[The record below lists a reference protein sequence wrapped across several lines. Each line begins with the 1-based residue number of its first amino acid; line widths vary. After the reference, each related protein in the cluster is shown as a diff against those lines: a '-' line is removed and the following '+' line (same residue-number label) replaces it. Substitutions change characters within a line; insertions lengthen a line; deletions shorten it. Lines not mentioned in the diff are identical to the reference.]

1 MTYRTEDQVRDE
13 TNVPIHKLMFQ
24 KMKNICKSKKPG
36 WIVWNEAENELTS
49 CFIEDFDLIEKYL
62 GFANSHIPSN
72 RKQSHS
78 ISVGI
83 RPSKMITLTFWGNY
97 LAIKTYKD
105 IDSVHLSLSLS
116 KDEYTIKCYGSKDI
130 TILIYPDGAVMT
142 ARPNFD
148 RKYYPTTVKNV
159 IQRLP
164 GDIQK
169 ALFEEL
175 AGNSLLYKDFM
186 TDTFLATMRLTDLD
200 KKFNKLD
207 YFKNVF
213 QDVDFPKTANKMN
226 CYELYAIGC
235 AAKYI
240 KPEQA
245 GLLFEKEYRVDK
257 VQDFIPSKRRCKEI
271 GKNYIKSILK
281 QKVTEEVLYE
291 LDFFIDDYVEMAMEL
306 KEKIDIKAGKKKIR
320 KLHDE
325 YAGRL
330 LKKKHR
336 GKIKIPE
343 TPLKYL
349 KLPKEFILLDAPGA
363 LCQEQKRQHNC
374 VSSYI
379 GRIEKGSCII
389 YSADINGEHVTI
401 EIRYRKTR
409 GKYTF
414 IVPQCL
420 KMWNVCCSEETLKYV
435 KEQVKEAG
443 EQAVKKYER
452 KIERKAKNQ

>member
-1 MTYRTEDQVRDE
+1 MTYKAGDQVRDE
-13 TNVPIHKLMFQ
+13 FNVPIHKLMFQ
-24 KMKNICKSKKPG
+24 KMKNICESGKLG
-36 WIVWNEAENELTS
+36 WIVLDESENGLTS
-49 CFIEDFDLIEKYL
+49 CFTEDFDVIEKRL
-62 GFANSHIPSN
+62 DFANSHMASSGE
-72 RKQSHS
+72 RLSLV
-78 ISVGI
+78 SVEV
-83 RPSKMITLTFWGNY
+83 RPSKMITLILMENY
-97 LAIKTYKD
+97 LMIKTYKD
-105 IDSVHLSLSLS
+105 IEKVYLNLNSS
-116 KDEYTIKCYGSKDI
+116 KNKYEIKYPGSKDI

-142 ARPNFD
+142 AKPNFTN
-148 RKYYPTTVKNV
+148 KYYQTTVKNV
-159 IQRLP
+159 IQKLP
-164 GDIQK
+164 SDIQK
-169 ALFEEL
+169 ALFEKF

-186 TDTFLATMRLTDLD
+186 TDKFLATMRLTDLD

-207 YFKNVF
+207 YFQSAF
-213 QDVDFPKTANKMN
+213 PDVAFPKTANKMN

-235 AAKYI
+235 AEKYI
-240 KPEQA
+240 EPEQA
-245 GLLFEKEYRVDK
+245 GLLFEKDYRIDK
-257 VQDFIPSKRRCKEI
+257 VQDFTPSKRRCKEI

-291 LDFFIDDYVEMAMEL
+291 FDFFIDDYVEMAMEL
-306 KEKIDIKAGKKKIR
+306 KERIDIKAGKKKIR
-320 KLHDE
+320 KLHDK
-325 YAGRL
+325 YAERL

-420 KMWNVCCSEETLKYV
+420 KMWNECCSEETLKYV

>member
-1 MTYRTEDQVRDE
+1 MSCEVYDDM
-13 TNVPIHKLMFQ
+13 PIHKLMFQ
-24 KMKNICKSKKPG
+24 KIKKICESGKPG
-36 WIVWNEAENELTS
+36 WIVLNEAENELTA
-49 CFIEDFDLIEKYL
+49 CFTEDIDLINDYL
-62 GFANSHIPSN
+62 CFANSHIQLN

-83 RPSKMITLTFWGNY
+83 RPSKIITLTCGGNY

-105 IDSVHLSLSLS
+105 IDSVHLYLSLS
-116 KDEYTIKCYGSKDI
+116 KDEYTIECYGVRDI
-130 TILIYPDGAVMT
+130 AILIYPDGAVMT

-164 GDIQK
+164 SDVQK
-169 ALFEEL
+169 ALFEEF

-186 TDTFLATMRLTDLD
+186 ADKFLATMRLTDLD

-207 YFKNVF
+207 YFQSAF
-213 QDVDFPKTANKMN
+213 PDVAFPKTANKMN

-235 AAKYI
+235 AEKYI
-240 KPEQA
+240 EPEQA
-245 GLLFEKEYRVDK
+245 GLLFEKDYRIDK
-257 VQDFIPSKRRCKEI
+257 VQDFTPSKRRCKEI

-291 LDFFIDDYVEMAMEL
+291 FDFFIDDYVEMAMEL

-325 YAGRL
+325 YAERL

-420 KMWNVCCSEETLKYV
+420 KMWNECCSEETLKYV

>member
-1 MTYRTEDQVRDE
+1 MICRTEDQVQTE
-13 TNVPIHKLMFQ
+13 AKISMHKIMFQ
-24 KMKNICKSKKPG
+24 KMKEICKSGKPG
-36 WIVWNEAENELTS
+36 WIILDENENEFTS
-49 CFIEDFDLIEKYL
+49 CFIEGFDLIEKYL
-62 GFANSHIPSN
+62 DFANSHIPSN

-83 RPSKMITLTFWGNY
+83 RPSKMITLTFCGNY

-105 IDSVHLSLSLS
+105 IDSVHLFLSLS
-116 KDEYTIKCYGSKDI
+116 KDEYTIKCYGIRDI
-130 TILIYPDGAVMT
+130 AILIYQNGAVMT

-164 GDIQK
+164 NDIQK
-169 ALFEEL
+169 ALFEEF

-186 TDTFLATMRLTDLD
+186 VDEFEATMKTTDLN

-207 YFKNVF
+207 YFKSVF
-213 QDVDFPKTANKMN
+213 HDVDFPKTANKMN

-240 KPEQA
+240 EPEQME
-245 GLLFEKEYRVDK
+245 LLFEKEYRVDK

-271 GKNYIKSILK
+271 GKTHIKSILK
-281 QKVTEEVLYE
+281 QRVMDNDSY
-291 LDFFIDDYVEMAMEL
+291 DFNFLIGDYIEMAMEL

-320 KLHDE
+320 RLHDE
-325 YAGRL
+325 YAERL

-349 KLPKEFILLDAPGA
+349 KLPKEFILLDTPGV
-363 LCQEQKRQHNC
+363 LYQEQKRQHNC

-389 YSADINGEHVTI
+389 YAAEVNGEHVTI
-401 EIRYRKTR
+401 EIRYRKAR
-409 GKYTF
+409 GKYIF

-420 KMWNVCCSEETLKYV
+420 KMWNEYCSKETLEYV

-443 EQAVKKYER
+443 VQAVKKYEK

>member
-1 MTYRTEDQVRDE
+1 
-13 TNVPIHKLMFQ
+13 
-24 KMKNICKSKKPG
+24 
-36 WIVWNEAENELTS
+36 
-49 CFIEDFDLIEKYL
+49 
-62 GFANSHIPSN
+62 
-72 RKQSHS
+72 
-78 ISVGI
+78 
-83 RPSKMITLTFWGNY
+83 
-97 LAIKTYKD
+97 
-105 IDSVHLSLSLS
+105 
-116 KDEYTIKCYGSKDI
+116 
-130 TILIYPDGAVMT
+130 MT

-148 RKYYPTTVKNV
+148 RKYYQTTAKNV
-159 IQRLP
+159 IHRLP
-164 GDIQK
+164 NDIQK
-169 ALFEEL
+169 ALFEEF

-186 TDTFLATMRLTDLD
+186 TDKFLATMRLTDLD

-207 YFKNVF
+207 YFKSVF
-213 QDVDFPKTANKMN
+213 HDVDFPKTANKMN

-245 GLLFEKEYRVDK
+245 GLMFEKEYRVDK

-271 GKNYIKSILK
+271 GENYIKSILK

-291 LDFFIDDYVEMAMEL
+291 FDFFIDDYVEMAMEL

-325 YAGRL
+325 YAERL

-349 KLPKEFILLDAPGA
+349 KLPKEFILLDTPAA
-363 LCQEQKRQHNC
+363 LYQEQKRQHNC

-379 GRIEKGSCII
+379 GRIENGSCII

-420 KMWNVCCSEETLKYV
+420 KMWNEYCSEETLKYV

>member
-1 MTYRTEDQVRDE
+1 MGKTKALLIGINRYRNMEDYDNLASSNTNVKIVKMGLERCLKLSPENIKVCKGLHRNEINKGELIKFLNENISDMNDDDTLILYFTGHGDKGKIVLSDGSMTYQE
-13 TNVPIHKLMFQ
+13 LMDIIEQ
-24 KMKNICKSKKPG
+24 KQIKNKVLILDCCYAGSFDIDKIDIEPNSDMQYLIEHG
-36 WIVWNEAENELTS
+36 YALMASCSENE
-49 CFIEDFDLIEKYL
+49 E
-62 GFANSHIPSN
+62 
-72 RKQSHS
+72 
-78 ISVGI
+78 
-83 RPSKMITLTFWGNY
+83 
-97 LAIKTYKD
+97 
-105 IDSVHLSLSLS
+105 
-116 KDEYTIKCYGSKDI
+116 
-130 TILIYPDGAVMT
+130 
-142 ARPNFD
+142 
-148 RKYYPTTVKNV
+148 
-159 IQRLP
+159 
-164 GDIQK
+164 
-169 ALFEEL
+169 
-175 AGNSLLYKDFM
+175 
-186 TDTFLATMRLTDLD
+186 
-200 KKFNKLD
+200 
-207 YFKNVF
+207 
-213 QDVDFPKTANKMN
+213 NKMN

-235 AAKYI
+235 AEKYI
-240 KPEQA
+240 EPEQT
-245 GLLFEKEYRVDK
+245 GLLFEKDYRIDK
-257 VQDFIPSKRRCKEI
+257 VQDFTPSKRRCKEI

-291 LDFFIDDYVEMAMEL
+291 FDFFIDDYVEMAMEL
-306 KEKIDIKAGKKKIR
+306 KERIDIKAGKKKIR
-320 KLHDE
+320 KLHDK
-325 YAGRL
+325 YAERL

-420 KMWNVCCSEETLKYV
+420 KMWNECCSEETLKYV

>member
-1 MTYRTEDQVRDE
+1 MTYKTEDQVRDE
-13 TNVPIHKLMFQ
+13 VKIPMHKLMFQ
-24 KMKNICKSKKPG
+24 KIEKTCESGKPG
-36 WIVWNEAENELTS
+36 WIILDEAENELTS
-49 CFIEDFDLIEKYL
+49 CFTEDFDLIEKYL
-62 GFANSHIPSN
+62 DFANSHIPSN
-72 RKQSHS
+72 RKQSHL

-83 RPSKMITLTFWGNY
+83 RPSKMITLTFYENY
-97 LAIKTYKD
+97 LAIRTYKD
-105 IDSVHLSLSLS
+105 IEKVYFHLDFS
-116 KDEYTIKCYGSKDI
+116 KNEYEIKYPGNKDI
-130 TILIYPDGAVMT
+130 TILIYPDGTAMT
-142 ARPNFD
+142 AKPNFE

-164 GDIQK
+164 SDVQK
-169 ALFEEL
+169 ALFEEF

-207 YFKNVF
+207 YFQSAF
-213 QDVDFPKTANKMN
+213 PDVAFPKTANKMN
-226 CYELYAIGC
+226 CYELYVIGC

-240 KPEQA
+240 EPEQA

-257 VQDFIPSKRRCKEI
+257 VHDFIPSKRKCKEI

-281 QKVTEEVLYE
+281 QKVVEEASYE
-291 LDFFIDDYVEMAMEL
+291 FDFLIDDYVAMAMEL
-306 KEKIDIKAGKKKIR
+306 KEKIDIKAGKKKMLN
-320 KLHDE
+320 LHDE
-325 YAGRL
+325 YAERL

-349 KLPKEFILLDAPGA
+349 KLPKEFILLDTPGA
-363 LCQEQKRQHNC
+363 LYQEQKRQHNC

-379 GRIEKGSCII
+379 GRIENGSCII

-420 KMWNVCCSEETLKYV
+420 KMWNECCSEETLKYV

-443 EQAVKKYER
+443 EQAVKKYEK

>member
-1 MTYRTEDQVRDE
+1 MIKERKIESIRFETKAVIYQNETGFKILAGVAYNADSGEMLRKCSLKGQLSDVEDGDTLFVSGDWDE
-13 TNVPIHKLMFQ
+13 HPKYGVGFRAEAYVKAVPQDK
-24 KMKNICKSKKPG
+24 KSML
-36 WIVWNEAENELTS
+36 A
-49 CFIEDFDLIEKYL
+49 YL
-62 GFANSHIPSN
+62 KH
-72 RKQSHS
+72 
-78 ISVGI
+78 
-83 RPSKMITLTFWGNY
+83 
-97 LAIKTYKD
+97 
-105 IDSVHLSLSLS
+105 
-116 KDEYTIKCYGSKDI
+116 
-130 TILIYPDGAVMT
+130 GAVMT
-142 ARPNFD
+142 AIPNFD

-164 GDIQK
+164 SDVQK
-169 ALFEEL
+169 ALFEEF

-186 TDTFLATMRLTDLD
+186 TDKFLATMRLTDLD

-207 YFKNVF
+207 YFQSAF
-213 QDVDFPKTANKMN
+213 PDVAFPKTANKMN

-235 AAKYI
+235 AEKYI
-240 KPEQA
+240 EPEQT
-245 GLLFEKEYRVDK
+245 GLLFEKDYRIDK
-257 VQDFIPSKRRCKEI
+257 VQDFTPSKRRCKEI

-291 LDFFIDDYVEMAMEL
+291 FDFFIDDYVEMAMEL

-320 KLHDE
+320 KLHDK
-325 YAGRL
+325 YAERL

-349 KLPKEFILLDAPGA
+349 ELPKEFILLDAPGA

-420 KMWNVCCSEETLKYV
+420 KMWNECCSEETLKYV